1 MEHKITIEILIKTDF
16 LKPEEKPTS
25 KVHALQI
32 NPEIVNSLI
41 PQLIEVFKKDLPQE
55 VPKEKDKKTK
65 SKKVVKK

>member
-32 NPEIVNSLI
+32 NPETVLSLM
-41 PQLIEVFKKDLPQE
+41 PQLIKAFQSENLP
-55 VPKEKDKKTK
+55 KKTK

>member
-16 LKPEEKPTS
+16 LKQEEPTS
-25 KVHALQI
+25 KVHALKI

-41 PQLIEVFKKDLPQE
+41 PQLVKAFQPENLP
-55 VPKEKDKKTK
+55 KKTK

>member
-32 NPEIVNSLI
+32 NPHILDSLM
-41 PQLIEVFKKDLPQE
+41 PQLMKAFQPENLQ
-55 VPKEKDKKTK
+55 KKTK
-65 SKKVVKK
+65 PKKVVKK

>member
-25 KVHALQI
+25 KVHSLQI
-32 NPEIVNSLI
+32 NPDLIQSLM
-41 PQLIEVFKKDLPQE
+41 PQLMEAFQ
-55 VPKEKDKKTK
+55 PKNLQKKTK

>member
-41 PQLIEVFKKDLPQE
+41 PQLMEAFTKDLP
-55 VPKEKDKKTK
+55 KKTK